1 MFQALCQNVSQA
13 LIWLTAP
20 LTLPPHLLSFASLVV
35 VKYALVLLCFYR
47 LRLDTLE
54 LKACPKVPGR
64 GGGRMLDR
72 GSRWRPGG
80 KAGGAGPGS
89 FPRPNGFSG
98 PRSSPRLPAPYPRT
112 RPLQWPP
119 WLLNTRTR
127 ARARKPTHTHTHTQP
142 GTKIPSVSHIIRPG
156 KTKTA
161 VGPRSS
167 SNRRRRFNCRQLSLS
182 PFHFLA
188 PSFIFSTLQ
197 MPTHFSLVRRAG
209 SNYWLCLQGL
219 FCQSLNEDGV
229 NRAKSVELYWSCLFQ
244 VEGGK

>member
-1 MFQALCQNVSQA
+1 
-13 LIWLTAP
+13 
-20 LTLPPHLLSFASLVV
+20 
-35 VKYALVLLCFYR
+35 
-47 LRLDTLE
+47 
-54 LKACPKVPGR
+54 
-64 GGGRMLDR
+64 MLDR